1 MKPRL
6 GIPVTL
12 FLVAA
17 ANAQDKVI
25 PVSLTSTEGNNY
37 SVYHF
42 GYQFPKSQQIWTNTA
57 ITKGIAV
64 ITGLQYRRDTGH
76 QKVAYPARS
85 YKSATFSLGTTSVSP
100 ATMSTTFATNV
111 TSALTVVLNA
121 KAWSLPALAAP
132 PASPAP
138 FNIGINWTT
147 PFVYDAAKGNLILQ
161 VELPG
166 PAAKSSYFC
175 DAERTAKSGGGTI
188 QRLGTGGA
196 FWRREVYALSG
207 NPAALTPGGSLDL
220 QCGKFSKGY
229 AGSLIIGLSNTRWSG
244 ITLPMDLSMIG
255 APKNNLYV
263 SLDTQLP
270 FPATGSGTNYNSS
283 FRAPIPSSPI
293 YSGLTFYTQ
302 AWYADANANNA
313 GLVASNALT
322 LTIAKSGGPIAQTV
336 GHFSTSNPTGNY
348 IYGTNNTGGPV
359 IKFLGIIP

>member
-1 MKPRL
+1 M
-6 GIPVTL
+6 
-12 FLVAA
+12 
-17 ANAQDKVI
+17 
-25 PVSLTSTEGNNY
+25 
-37 SVYHF
+37 
-42 GYQFPKSQQIWTNTA
+42 
-57 ITKGIAV
+57 
-64 ITGLQYRRDTGH
+64 
-76 QKVAYPARS
+76 
-85 YKSATFSLGTTSVSP
+85 
-100 ATMSTTFATNV
+100 
-111 TSALTVVLNA
+111 LNA

-175 DAERTAKSGGGTI
+175 DAERTAKSGGAI

-196 FWRREVYALSG
+196 FWRRELYALSG

-255 APKNNLYV
+255 APKN
-263 SLDTQLP
+263 
-270 FPATGSGTNYNSS
+270 NSS